1 MALTLT
7 NLRIQLKID
16 GKLTNPLDLSTPVD
30 TFSKSY
36 SQSFTDGAGLNQSGP
51 WFHDTRTLAGTATE
65 NLDLSGVLVGSF
77 GNTLAWARV
86 KAMVI
91 IHKTPG
97 ASAALEVGGVTNQF
111 VNWIASN
118 TIATDLPR
126 DVVRPGGWLVLVAP
140 DATGYPVTNST
151 ADLLKINNLAS
162 GSIDYDIFIC
172 GSLT

>member
-1 MALTLT
+1 MALTLQ

-16 GKLTNPLDLSTPVD
+16 GKLTNPLDLSTPID

-36 SQSFTDGAGLNQSGP
+36 SFSFTDGAGLNQSGP

-77 GNTLAWARV
+77 GNTLSWVRI
-86 KAMVI
+86 KAFLI

-126 DVVRPGGWLVLVAP
+126 TVIRPGGAQLFVAP
-140 DATGYPVTNST
+140 DATGYPVTGGT
-151 ADLLKINNLAS
+151 ADLLKINNLAA
-162 GSIDYDIFIC
+162 GSIDYDVFVC